1 MHFLVLEFFE
11 EVFQLLALRPI
22 LFDIQEFKYMST
34 ALDLIL

>member
-22 LFDIQEFKYMST
+22 LFDIQEFKNMG
-34 ALDLIL
+34 LIL